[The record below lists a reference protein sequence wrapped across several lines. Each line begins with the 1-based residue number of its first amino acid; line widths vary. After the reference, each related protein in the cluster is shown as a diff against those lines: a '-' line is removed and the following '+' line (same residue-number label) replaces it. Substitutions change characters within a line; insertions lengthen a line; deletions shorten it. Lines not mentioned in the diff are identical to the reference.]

1 MFRIVLTFICLILSQ
16 TITAQLTYVQ
26 SDSVDVVALKWL
38 NVYRAYHKV
47 NPVTLDPNRKTNAK
61 VMSKNLSDS
70 LATLKP
76 FTMRHTKEFCA
87 EVLCIQSTQCYKIDS
102 WVTSLITFTDVVFNK
117 NFKDLTVIDKIIINA
132 IYQWDQSTK
141 GHKEIILDKNLKS
154 GYFSIS
160 YFLTNPNS
168 KIDTYAFGY
177 SDKGYFKYT
186 YSASCQFSVVA
197 DF

>member
-26 SDSVDVVALKWL
+26 SDSIDVVALKWL

-87 EVLCIQSTQCYKIDS
+87 EVLCVNTLTYYVPNSCPTNLTQFIITVFKQDIKKLTIIDM
-102 WVTSLITFTDVVFNK
+102 V
-117 NFKDLTVIDKIIINA
+117 IINA

-141 GHKEIILDKNLKS
+141 GHKEIILNKKLKT
-154 GYFSIS
+154 GYFSMS
-160 YFLTNPNS
+160 YFVTDTS
-168 KIDTYAFGY
+168 SVTDTYSFGF
-177 SDKGYFKYT
+177 SDKGYFKYS
-186 YSASCQFSVVA
+186 YSASCQFSIPD